1 MTEDLHNLR
10 FNYLDMRCHGIAINS
25 GLSNGT
31 KSAGALQNVTKQ
43 TKLQCTCEVHPLRSL
58 VEPAVQHYLPS
69 YKQIEQTNSI
79 QVSTFQVKS
88 VAHVGW

>member
-79 QVSTFQVKS
+79 QVSTFHVKS

>member
-1 MTEDLHNLR
+1 
-10 FNYLDMRCHGIAINS
+10 
-25 GLSNGT
+25 
-31 KSAGALQNVTKQ
+31 VTKQ